1 MQVEASSYKLCTVVE
16 KEKEKRKH
24 ELIRHIRTI
33 RNKIFLDFKMVQ
45 LNEHWQKNQLEWF
58 TYQPIN
64 NSPNSWMMKQV
75 NSHEKVQEDWAVG
88 TSVLRWS
95 YKEWTNKQTKK

>member
-1 MQVEASSYKLCTVVE
+1 VQVEASSYKLCTVVK

-45 LNEHWQKNQLEWF
+45 LNEH
-58 TYQPIN
+58 
-64 NSPNSWMMKQV
+64 
-75 NSHEKVQEDWAVG
+75 
-88 TSVLRWS
+88 
-95 YKEWTNKQTKK
+95 